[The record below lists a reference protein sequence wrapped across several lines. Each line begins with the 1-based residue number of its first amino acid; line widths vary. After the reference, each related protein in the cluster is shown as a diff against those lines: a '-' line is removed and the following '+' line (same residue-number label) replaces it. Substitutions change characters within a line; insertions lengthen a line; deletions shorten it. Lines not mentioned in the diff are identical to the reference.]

1 MTRSWAI
8 LIGFALVL
16 TIGCGDGRKHG
27 ATTPQRNDAIIH
39 FDAPIK
45 DAEVYVD
52 GRFIRRIRE
61 LRGGLALSP
70 GAHRIEVRHDHYHSL
85 YLELRV
91 EKRERRTIP
100 VKLAPIL
107 P

>member
-1 MTRSWAI
+1 MTRRSAI
-8 LIGFALVL
+8 LIGLVL
-16 TIGCGDGRKHG
+16 VIAVGCGGGPSAGVNK
-27 ATTPQRNDAIIH
+27 PQRNDAILH
-39 FDAPIK
+39 FDTPVK
-45 DAEVYVD
+45 NAEVYVD
-52 GRFIRRIRE
+52 GRLIRRVRE

-70 GAHRIEVRHDHYHSL
+70 GSYRIEIRHDHYHSL
-85 YLELRV
+85 YLELTV